1 MASWSIKFTRRAEK
15 DLQTINEPDRNDI
28 IKAIAGLVEDPPRGD
43 FGKLTAQKGKWRLKT
58 GNWRVIYERDKDN
71 HVYVV
76 LRVLRRT
83 TTTY

>member
-43 FGKLTAQKGKWRLKT
+43 FGKLTAQKGKWRLKI
-58 GNWRVIYERDKDN
+58 GNWRVIYERDKDK
-71 HVYVV
+71 HVYVI